1 MDRERTRGGTGDR
14 GMESQRW
21 WTGII
26 GAVRDVPDMLET
38 SEDDDGD

>member
-1 MDRERTRGGTGDR
+1 
-14 GMESQRW
+14 MEYQRW

-26 GAVRDVPDMLET
+26 GAVHGAPDMLET